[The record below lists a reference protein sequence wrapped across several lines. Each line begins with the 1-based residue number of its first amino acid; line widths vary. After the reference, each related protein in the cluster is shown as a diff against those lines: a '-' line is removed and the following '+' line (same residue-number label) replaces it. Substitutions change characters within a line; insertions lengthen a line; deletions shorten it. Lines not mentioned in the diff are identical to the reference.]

1 MTPPARCVIKY
12 LRMKNSTTKP
22 KAEGVSALREMAYPG
37 RVIIIGKDPTGENVV
52 VVYSITGRS
61 PSSQARRIV
70 FESNRAL
77 VKPTDEAL
85 LADAD
90 AELLIYPA
98 IFVARRISVSNGR
111 QTPAIHAVW
120 DPELNPAELL
130 CRALGK
136 WTYEPDFPNFTPRI
150 SGCVISPDSAALS
163 IIKRAKGG
171 GSLKNTFEFPL
182 TPGEGKMIATY
193 SGENINPLPPF
204 QGEPRDVN
212 LTGVTPRKT
221 AEAIYAALGPAQSDQ
236 DFRVATACVFIHDLE
251 HEIFAKAVINR
262 HERTHHEQDR

>member
-1 MTPPARCVIKY
+1 
-12 LRMKNSTTKP
+12 MKKTTAEP
-22 KAEGVSALREMAYPG
+22 KDESLLALREMAYPG

-61 PSSQARRIV
+61 PSSQARKIL
-70 FESNRAL
+70 FENNRAM

-85 LADAD
+85 LAHGD

-98 IFVARRISVSNGR
+98 IFAARRVSVSNGR

-120 DPELNPAELL
+120 DPEIGPAELL

-136 WTYEPDFPNFTPRI
+136 WSYEPDFPNFTPRI
-150 SGCVISPDSAALS
+150 SGCVISPDSAGLS
-163 IIKRAKGG
+163 IIKRIRGG
-171 GSLKNTFEFPL
+171 GSLKSTFEFPL
-182 TPGEGKMIATY
+182 IPGKGKMIATY
-193 SGENINPLPPF
+193 TGENTDPLPSF
-204 QGEPRDVN
+204 QGEPRDVT
-212 LTGVTPRKT
+212 LAGVTPRKT
-221 AEAIYAALGPAQSDQ
+221 AEAIYAALGPAQSEQ
-236 DFRVATACVFIHDLE
+236 DFRVATACVFIRDLE